1 MRTTRRSLLRGF
13 DAVYARGGASGPGF
27 MLIKFAGARAAQLIL
42 GPGKGHFSPPAEV
55 NFNFTELQAP
65 VIKLLRETI
74 GPA

>member
-1 MRTTRRSLLRGF
+1 
-13 DAVYARGGASGPGF
+13 

-65 VIKLLRETI
+65 VMKLLRETI